1 MCQRE
6 EDGVNLLLGIGL
18 MAPDKIKMVCQ
29 LSSITT
35 ILYYYSADFELVTVT
50 ENCCTVL
57 SGVIL
62 YINRRFVQ
70 GKHEFGQ
77 KRSYLNKLL

>member
-1 MCQRE
+1 M
-6 EDGVNLLLGIGL
+6 
-18 MAPDKIKMVCQ
+18 PDKIKMVRQ
-29 LSSITT
+29 LSNIT
-35 ILYYYSADFELVTVT
+35 ILYYYSAGFELVTVT

-77 KRSYLNKLL
+77 KRSYAIL